1 MSDVHSG
8 TAVLDRLVDGQTAVL
23 LLEDDGQVLEEY
35 TVDVETLPADSRHE
49 GAVFEM
55 RVVDDS
61 VDDLTYRPEETTER
75 REAAQERFDRL
86 SERLSDR

>member
-1 MSDVHSG
+1 MTDSHTG
-8 TAVLDRLVDGQTAVL
+8 TAVLDRIVDGQTAVL
-23 LLEDDGQVLEEY
+23 LLEEDGQVVEEY
-35 TVDVETLPADSRHE
+35 TVDVETLPAEGRHE

-61 VDDLTYRPEETTER
+61 VDDLTYRSEETTER

-86 SERLSDR
+86 SERLSDQ